1 MSAYHIPVL
10 LNESVDGLAI
20 QKDDVVV
27 DATFGGGSHSR
38 KIIEHLGDNGHL
50 VAFDQDTDS
59 LQNSIDDERF
69 VLNNANFKHLK
80 RFLRV
85 NGHQQVNGVLADLG
99 VSSYQFDTAERGFS
113 YRFQADLDMRMD
125 KSGKVTASDI
135 LNSYTAQDL
144 QSLFSRYGEVRNAK
158 SLAAHIVEERSLQ
171 KFTDINGFL
180 HSIGPLV
187 RGNRNKYL
195 AQLFQAIRIEVNDEM
210 GTLRS
215 FLEQAFET
223 LTVGGKIAII
233 SYHSLED
240 RMVKNFF
247 KTGNIEGEVRK
258 DFYGNQTRPFKI
270 ITKKPILP
278 SVEEIRINSRA
289 RSAKLRIAEKK

>member
-1 MSAYHIPVL
+1 MSAYHVPVL

-20 QKDDVVV
+20 QPDDVVV

-38 KIIEHLGDNGHL
+38 KIIEHLGDKGHL

-59 LQNSIDDERF
+59 LRNAIDDERF

-113 YRFQADLDMRMD
+113 FRFQSELDMRMD
-125 KSGKVTASDI
+125 KSSKITASDI
-135 LNSYTAQDL
+135 LNSYSAQDL
-144 QSLFSRYGEVRNAK
+144 QSVFSRYGEVRNAK
-158 SLAAHIVEERSLQ
+158 TLAAHIVAERNQQ
-171 KFTDINGFL
+171 KFSDINGFL
-180 HSIGPLV
+180 HCIQPLI
-187 RGNRNKYL
+187 RGSRNKYL

-210 GTLRS
+210 GTLES
-215 FLEQAFET
+215 FLKQAQEV
-223 LTVGGKIAII
+223 LAVGGKIAII

-247 KTGNIEGEVRK
+247 KTGNCNGEVTK

-278 SVEEIRINSRA
+278 SAEEIVQNSRA
-289 RSAKLRIAEKK
+289 RSAKLRVAEKI